1 MLAVIVLAARNG
13 GAMQIQADTEVSLFV
28 RDRVTATGFQSKG
41 HQGPWPR
48 PLAQRGYSIDG
59 DVASPAIVPE
69 DGSVNVPAN
78 G

>member
-1 MLAVIVLAARNG
+1 
-13 GAMQIQADTEVSLFV
+13 MQIQMDAEVSLFV
-28 RDRVTATGFQSKG
+28 RDRIAGRLVFNLKANKALGLG
-41 HQGPWPR
+41 HTE
-48 PLAQRGYSIDG
+48 LSQRGYSIDG